1 MGQPRKHGRVRPV
14 AITAAA
20 VAVLSG
26 CSGTL
31 TNRQLDSVNVSSPRL
46 REERPLPK
54 QYACDGVGNPPLRWS
69 NIPANTKSIALVVDD
84 NNSQE
89 GAAVQ
94 WVVFDIDP
102 RTTELIESGVPQGAR
117 QGRVTSGKVG
127 YQAPCRTDD
136 SYRFSVY
143 ALDSKLGLPEGAPL
157 SQTLESIANGT
168 IARGRLTT
176 RHIE

>member
-1 MGQPRKHGRVRPV
+1 MGQPRKYGRVRPV
-14 AITAAA
+14 AIIAA

-31 TNRQLDSVNVSSPRL
+31 ANRSLDSLNVASPRL
-46 REERPLPK
+46 REGRPLPK
-54 QYACDGVGNPPLRWS
+54 QYACQGVGNPPLRWS
-69 NIPANTKSIALVVDD
+69 NIPAAAKSIALVVDD
-84 NNSQE
+84 NSSQD
-89 GAAVQ
+89 GAAVH

-127 YQAPCRTDD
+127 YEAPCRADD

-143 ALDSKLGLPEGAPL
+143 ALSSKLGLPEGAPL
-157 SQTLESIANGT
+157 SRTLESIANET

-176 RHIE
+176 KHIE